1 MTTSEPDVPVLVVGG
16 GPGGLM
22 TSLLLARYGVGSIV
36 VERRSKPSI
45 LPRALGINARSME
58 IFRSLGLD
66 GEIRAISIDARGLP
80 YIVDMATLKGPVL
93 ETIPSPDGGDPEAAE
108 SPTPERLAFC
118 AQNNLELLLIEK
130 LRSSGLGEVS
140 AGTELL
146 HFEQDDSGVEVV
158 LREATRG
165 RERRVRA
172 SYLVGADGAGSSVR
186 DALGIEMRGHGH
198 ISHELNVLFDADLRR
213 SLGDTHSILYQVR
226 HPDLGTPCLFR
237 PIDGRLRWTLI
248 TGWFEDPSPAR
259 CAELVRRCAE
269 DAALDVE
276 VLAVGEWEQAT
287 LLADRFSQGRVFLVG
302 DAAHRVTPRGAFGM
316 NTAIQSAHNLA
327 WKLAAVVRG
336 WAVERL
342 LDSYETERRPW
353 TSSTV
358 EMSHRLSTQ
367 HRRAAGRTLGHI
379 LGTAYETGALVPD
392 GTPAPAQE
400 DPVAEYLPSARPGR
414 RAPHRWIMHEGRRIS
429 ILDLFDGRFVV
440 LSPSYAWR
448 KAALEVGHGPLGV
461 PLNAHAI
468 ADDGWQ
474 ELYELGNHGAVLVR
488 PDGHVGWRTRDAAS
502 VNSGPML
509 ESVLASILDRSH
521 PALQAAP
528 GLIAGP
534 A

>member
-1 MTTSEPDVPVLVVGG
+1 
-16 GPGGLM
+16 
-22 TSLLLARYGVGSIV
+22 
-36 VERRSKPSI
+36 
-45 LPRALGINARSME
+45 
-58 IFRSLGLD
+58 
-66 GEIRAISIDARGLP
+66 
-80 YIVDMATLKGPVL
+80 
-93 ETIPSPDGGDPEAAE
+93 
-108 SPTPERLAFC
+108 
-118 AQNNLELLLIEK
+118 
-130 LRSSGLGEVS
+130 
-140 AGTELL
+140 
-146 HFEQDDSGVEVV
+146 
-158 LREATRG
+158 
-165 RERRVRA
+165 
-172 SYLVGADGAGSSVR
+172 
-186 DALGIEMRGHGH
+186 
-198 ISHELNVLFDADLRR
+198 
-213 SLGDTHSILYQVR
+213 
-226 HPDLGTPCLFR
+226 
-237 PIDGRLRWTLI
+237 LI

-461 PLNAHAI
+461 PLSAHAI